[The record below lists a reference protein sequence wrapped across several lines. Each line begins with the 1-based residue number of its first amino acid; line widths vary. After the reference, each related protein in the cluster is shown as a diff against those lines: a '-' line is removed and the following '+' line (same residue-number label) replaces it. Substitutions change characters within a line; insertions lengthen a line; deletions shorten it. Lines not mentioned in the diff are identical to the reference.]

1 MVPKDGVG
9 KGIDL
14 ASMKALPK
22 RKGNRAGRVLI
33 RRRAVASMKALPK
46 RKGNAPV
53 MSAATKKP
61 VGLNESPSKKEGK

>member
-46 RKGNAPV
+46 RKGNPEHHSPV
-53 MSAATKKP
+53 R
-61 VGLNESPSKKEGK
+61 EH